1 MMAIAMELQLMK
13 NSNRGRRASAL
24 EGIAATDTVNFLQ
37 HNESKMYECE
47 AKKEKHPWT
56 IWTKENY
63 DYNR

>member
-1 MMAIAMELQLMK
+1 MK